1 MLLAVLGSSMA
12 YKFRLIPVDE
22 FAVPYKELLFD
33 TPSDGACEL
42 DDNKLFEILRS
53 PRSLRAAERYSV
65 CICRSFSILDQSII
79 DLS

>member
-1 MLLAVLGSSMA
+1 MLLALLGSSMA

-42 DDNKLFEILRS
+42 DDKLFEILRS

-65 CICRSFSILDQSII
+65 CIWRSFSILDQSII